1 MQWHL
6 SPICCGGSELE
17 PQGLGSQ
24 GSSATTGSIAT
35 KDKEDLEINLLVGLM
50 LLTLWGS
57 LTRSKR
63 VSSVALPAG
72 ASTKVVDHPALS
84 IHSTKSRTGVDT
96 FEVSTS
102 SV

>member
-1 MQWHL
+1 
-6 SPICCGGSELE
+6 
-17 PQGLGSQ
+17 
-24 GSSATTGSIAT
+24 
-35 KDKEDLEINLLVGLM
+35 M

-57 LTRSKR
+57 LTRSKG

-84 IHSTKSRTGVDT
+84 IHPTKSRTGVDT